1 LQRRAFIKA
10 LGGAMAAWPL
20 AARGQQ
26 PSERVPRVGVLLSS
40 TPDDAQNQAWLE
52 AFVQGLAQSGWIVG
66 RNVQVDTRWAAGN
79 ADAVSKHAAELVALR
94 PDAILAAGASTM
106 GPMLKATRTIPIVFA
121 AVADPVGAGFV
132 ESLAR
137 PGGNTTGF
145 MAFEYTISG
154 KWLELL
160 KQIAPRVARVAVL
173 RDPNNLTGVAQF
185 GVIQAMAP
193 ALRVEVSPVS
203 VRDVDE
209 LERAIKSFTR
219 SSGGGLIIAASG
231 LAYIRLNLIIKLA
244 EQHRLPA
251 VYFDR
256 AFAAAGGLM
265 SYGPNLPDQFAR
277 AAKYV
282 DRILKGEKPGDL
294 PVQAPTKYELVI
306 NLKTAKAL
314 GLAVPATVLA
324 HANEVIE

>member
-1 LQRRAFIKA
+1 
-10 LGGAMAAWPL
+10 
-20 AARGQQ
+20 
-26 PSERVPRVGVLLSS
+26 
-40 TPDDAQNQAWLE
+40 
-52 AFVQGLAQSGWIVG
+52 
-66 RNVQVDTRWAAGN
+66 
-79 ADAVSKHAAELVALR
+79 
-94 PDAILAAGASTM
+94 
-106 GPMLKATRTIPIVFA
+106 MLKATRTIPIVFA

-145 MAFEYTISG
+145 MAFEYSISG

-160 KQIAPRVARVAVL
+160 KQIAPAVARVAVL
-173 RDPNNLTGVAQF
+173 RDPNNLTGLAQF

-193 ALRVEVSPVS
+193 ALRVEVNPVS
-203 VRDVDE
+203 LRDIGE
-209 LERAIKSFTR
+209 LERGIKSFAH
-219 SSGGGLIIAASG
+219 SSTGGLIIAASG

-244 EQHRLPA
+244 TQYRLPA

-256 AFAAAGGLM
+256 AFVGAGGLM

-294 PVQAPTKYELVI
+294 PVQAPTKYQLVI

-314 GLAVPATVLA
+314 GLAVPVHLQQIAD
-324 HANEVIE
+324 EVIE

>member
-1 LQRRAFIKA
+1 
-10 LGGAMAAWPL
+10 MAAWPL

-26 PSERVPRVGVLLSS
+26 PSERVLRIGVLLSA

-52 AFVQGLAQSGWIVG
+52 AFLQGLAQSGWIIG
-66 RNVQVDTRWAAGN
+66 RNVQVDTRWATAN
-79 ADAVSKHAAELVALR
+79 ADAVSKHAAELAALR
-94 PDAILAAGASTM
+94 PDAILAAGASTL

-145 MAFEYTISG
+145 MAFEYSISG

-160 KQIAPRVARVAVL
+160 KQIAPGVARVAVL
-173 RDPNNLTGVAQF
+173 RDPNNLTGLAQF

-193 ALRVEVSPVS
+193 ALRVEVNPVS
-203 VRDVDE
+203 LRDVGE
-209 LERAIKSFTR
+209 LERGIKSFAH
-219 SSGGGLIIAASG
+219 SSSGGLIIAASG

-244 EQHRLPA
+244 TQYRLPA

-256 AFAAAGGLM
+256 AFVGAGGLM

-277 AAKYV
+277 AAIYV
-282 DRILKGEKPGDL
+282 DRILKGEKLGDL
-294 PVQAPTKYELVI
+294 PVQAPTKYQLVI

-314 GLAVPATVLA
+314 GLAVPVHLQQIAD
-324 HANEVIE
+324 EVIE

>member
-1 LQRRAFIKA
+1 
-10 LGGAMAAWPL
+10 MAAWPL

-26 PSERVPRVGVLLSS
+26 PSERVPRIGVLLSA

-52 AFVQGLAQSGWIVG
+52 AFLQGLAQSGWIIG
-66 RNVQVDTRWAAGN
+66 RNIQVDTRWATAN
-79 ADAVSKHAAELVALR
+79 ADAVSKHATELAALR
-94 PDAILAAGASTM
+94 PDAILAAGASTL
-106 GPMLKATRTIPIVFA
+106 GPMLKATRTVPIVFA

-145 MAFEYTISG
+145 MAFEYSISG

-160 KQIAPRVARVAVL
+160 KQIASGVARVAVL
-173 RDPNNLTGVAQF
+173 RDPNNLTGLAQF

-193 ALRVEVSPVS
+193 ALRVEVNPVS
-203 VRDVDE
+203 LRDAGE
-209 LERAIKSFTR
+209 LERAIMSFAR
-219 SSGGGLIIAASG
+219 FSSGGLIIAASG
-231 LAYIRLNLIIKLA
+231 LAYIRSNLIIKLA
-244 EQHRLPA
+244 AQYRLPA

-256 AFAAAGGLM
+256 AFVAAGGLL

-282 DRILKGEKPGDL
+282 DRILKGEKPSEL
-294 PVQAPTKYELVI
+294 PVQAPTKYQLVI
-306 NLKTAKAL
+306 NLKAAKTL
-314 GLAVPATVLA
+314 SLTVPPSLLVAA
-324 HANEVIE
+324 DQVIE